1 MVYDYRKINKEQI
14 LMKDILDE
22 IRYQYYNRTML
33 KSKICLMV
41 GMVALVVYSCNR
53 SKSSVFIIVCALI
66 LLLIFPLYFSVVE
79 KRIRKNSIYD
89 IARRVY
95 KIYDDRDQRYILL
108 KNVLSYY
115 ELIELK
121 ALRLKLKAEQGKGF
135 MENMNA
141 SIPTC
146 LTCMAI
152 LISLIPD
159 NAKPEDFLDFKVF
172 VLYIIFGVAALY
184 LIVGLVHDNP
194 DDYILNC
201 IEEVL
206 EDD

>member
-1 MVYDYRKINKEQI
+1 
-14 LMKDILDE
+14 MKDILDE
-22 IRYQYYNRTML
+22 IRYQYYNRTMF
-33 KSKICLMV
+33 KAKICLMIGV
-41 GMVALVVYSCNR
+41 IALAVYCYNR
-53 SKSSVFIIVCALI
+53 NKSSAFVAGAALI
-66 LLLIFPLYFSVVE
+66 LMLIFPLYFSVVE
-79 KRIRKNSIYD
+79 KRIKRNDLYD

-95 KIYDDRDQRYILL
+95 KINIDKDQRYMSL
-108 KNVLSYY
+108 KKVLSYY

-141 SIPTC
+141 SVATG

-159 NAKPEDFLDFKVF
+159 NAKSEDFLDFKVF
-172 VLYIIFGVAALY
+172 VLFVIFFVAASY
-184 LIVGLVHDNP
+184 FIGGFVHSNADE
-194 DDYILNC
+194 YILFC

-206 EDD
+206 END

>member
-1 MVYDYRKINKEQI
+1 MVYDYIKINGEQV
-14 LMKDILDE
+14 LMNDILDE

-41 GMVALVVYSCNR
+41 GMVALAIYCFKR
-53 SKSSVFIIVCALI
+53 SAGSFFVAILASAFLI
-66 LLLIFPLYFSVVE
+66 AFPIYFTVVE
-79 KRIRKNSIYD
+79 KRIRNNDIYD
-89 IARRVY
+89 ITRRVY
-95 KIYDDRDQRYILL
+95 KINIDRDQRYRSL

-135 MENMNA
+135 MENMNSSVA
-141 SIPTC
+141 TG

-159 NAKPEDFLDFKVF
+159 NAKFEDFLDFKVF
-172 VLYIIFGVAALY
+172 VLFVIFFVAASY
-184 LIVGLVHDNP
+184 FIGGLVHSNA
-194 DDYILNC
+194 DDYILYC

-206 EDD
+206 END